1 MDPGTGQARARLVP
15 GSSHDRIGGSMCRMS
30 GQLELR
36 PVRDSDIGTL
46 EALTGD
52 PEVTGE
58 FQWFGW
64 HDLRRWRRGW
74 TENGLIGP
82 DGGTLMVVRDEQR
95 LGLVNWRRRPIT
107 PAASCWEI
115 GVILLPH
122 ARGHGDGTR
131 AHRLLARY
139 LFAHTTAHRIEA
151 GTETGNIAEQRALE
165 KAGFTREGVMRE
177 TGWRDGAW
185 RDGVLYSLLRTDPGA
200 ASEPP

>member
-1 MDPGTGQARARLVP
+1 
-15 GSSHDRIGGSMCRMS
+15 MCAMS

-46 EALTGD
+46 EALTQD
-52 PEVTGE
+52 PQTTGE

-64 HDLRRWRRGW
+64 NDLRRWRRGW

-82 DGGTLMVVRDEQR
+82 DGGTLMVARDGER
-95 LGLVNWRRRPIT
+95 LGLVNWRRRQIT

-122 ARGHGDGTR
+122 SRGQGDGTR

-151 GTETGNIAEQRALE
+151 GTEADNIAEQRALE

-177 TGWRDGAW
+177 TGWRNGAW
-185 RDGVLYSLLRTDPGA
+185 RDGVLYSLLRTDPQ
-200 ASEPP
+200 ASEIAEAG